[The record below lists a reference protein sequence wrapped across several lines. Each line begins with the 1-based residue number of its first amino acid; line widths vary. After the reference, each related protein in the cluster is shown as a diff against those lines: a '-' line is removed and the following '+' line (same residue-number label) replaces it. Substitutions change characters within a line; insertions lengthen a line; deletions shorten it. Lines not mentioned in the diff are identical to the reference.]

1 MTAVT
6 TENDEANVTTTS
18 SSERPSRAAA
28 RRAVR
33 AEMPG
38 YKAAAELAE
47 SGALDGLFAQID
59 AGEIGAGH
67 TVTALYEIV
76 PATTGD
82 AAPSSPTPCWPR
94 ASCEHRA
101 CWTRETR
108 AYRQESR
115 GRVS

>member
-1 MTAVT
+1 M
-6 TENDEANVTTTS
+6 TTTS

-59 AGEIGAGH
+59 AGEI
-67 TVTALYEIV
+67 
-76 PATTGD
+76 
-82 AAPSSPTPCWPR
+82 
-94 ASCEHRA
+94 
-101 CWTRETR
+101 
-108 AYRQESR
+108 
-115 GRVS
+115 